1 LLPPGGSA
9 AATAAS
15 VGAMSTAGPSQGAHC
30 SPPGGSAAA
39 TAASVGAP
47 LPMLAGIRVLDLAR
61 LLPGPMCTL
70 YLADMGADVIKVED
84 TGAGDY
90 ARSLS
95 ISPSAAAPARE
106 TPMTAWYRAINRNKR
121 SLAVDLK
128 TVDGHAAFMALARDA
143 DVVVEGFRPGVVRAL
158 RVDYDAVHAVNSRV
172 VYCALSGYG
181 QTGPRTL
188 AAGHDINYLG
198 YAGVL
203 HHTGERGGMPALANL
218 QIADL
223 LGGAATA
230 AIAILGALL
239 CAQRTGQG
247 RYVDVAMAD
256 AVLAHQVMALGT
268 LEDAGDV
275 PPRGED
281 LLTGGVPC
289 YGVYETLD
297 GGWLAVGA
305 LETKFWR
312 TLCESLG
319 RPDLIPLQLAM
330 GAEGARVRE
339 TLAAIFSLQTRDA
352 WSRHF
357 ASVDC
362 CVTPVLTFTEAL
374 ADPQFAARA
383 MVIERADG
391 SRQYAPPWRFAP
403 GAFPVTRDA
412 PRQGEHTREVL
423 REAGYADGAIDRLI
437 EAGIVRNA
445 A

>member
-1 LLPPGGSA
+1 VSSAGVPP
-9 AATAAS
+9 
-15 VGAMSTAGPSQGAHC
+15 
-30 SPPGGSAAA
+30 
-39 TAASVGAP
+39 
-47 LPMLAGIRVLDLAR
+47 LAGIRVLDLTR

-70 YLADMGADVIKVED
+70 YLADLGADVIKVED

-95 ISPSAAAPARE
+95 TSPGAAPRGV
-106 TPMTAWYRAINRNKR
+106 TGWYRAINRNKR

-128 TVDGHAAFMALARDA
+128 AVDGHAAFMSLARDA
-143 DVVVEGFRPGVVRAL
+143 DVVVEGFRPGVVHAL
-158 RVDYDAVHAVNSRV
+158 RVDYDAVRAVNPRV

-181 QTGPRTL
+181 QTGPRAL

-203 HHTGERGGMPALANL
+203 NHSGERGGAPALANV

-239 CAQRTGQG
+239 GAQRTGEG

-256 AVLAHQVMALGT
+256 AVLAHQIVALGT

-305 LETKFWR
+305 LEPKFWR
-312 TLCESLG
+312 TLCGTLD
-319 RPDLIPLQLAM
+319 RPDLVPLQFAT
-330 GAEGARVRE
+330 GTEGTGVRE
-339 TLAAIFSLQTRDA
+339 TLAAIFSRQTRNA
-352 WSRHF
+352 WARRF

-362 CVTPVLTFTEAL
+362 CVTPVLTFAEAL

-391 SRQYAPPWRFAP
+391 SRQYAPPWQFAP
-403 GAFPVTRDA
+403 RAFSVTRDA
-412 PRQGEHTREVL
+412 PRHGEHTREVL
-423 REAGYADGAIDRLI
+423 REAGYADSAIDRLI
-437 EAGIVRNA
+437 EVGIVRNA